1 LFVNVTEQE
10 IKIGGKADAAGSPY
24 REPKWCPKSSD
35 AVQRVPPPNT
45 MAYSQKIIDDVAKT
59 PKSLGN
65 QLGRWAI
72 HLDFPVT
79 KIAFALGV
87 SRQTVY
93 NWFTGTEVF
102 VAYRNRVEFLTKIM
116 QTSRTADEA
125 WRKICTEYNLD
136 P

>member
-1 LFVNVTEQE
+1 M
-10 IKIGGKADAAGSPY
+10 P
-24 REPKWCPKSSD
+24 
-35 AVQRVPPPNT
+35 
-45 MAYSQKIIDDVAKT
+45 YSQDIINKVGDT

-79 KIAFALGV
+79 KIAYALGV

-116 QTSRTADEA
+116 QTSRTADDA
-125 WRKICTEYNLD
+125 WRKVCKELNLE